1 MTRKALVAALLVE
14 RDGPG
19 DRARARELA
28 TAALATAALATAEEQ
43 GMAEVAARAR
53 AVLDRAG

>member
-28 TAALATAALATAEEQ
+28 TAALATAEEQ